1 MSSIVIVGGVRTAIG
16 KFQGSL
22 QNYTSTELGAL
33 VLAEVAQRTHVPV
46 SEIEEVIMGCC
57 VQIGQ
62 ESGLVA
68 RGAALMAGL
77 PVTSTALGVNRQC
90 SSGLQAIL
98 TAYMEI
104 KCGFASVVAAGGTE
118 VMSRFPYLLPRMRDG
133 YRMGNG
139 TVVDLLTDSLYDP
152 IAEIS
157 MGMTAEN
164 IARQYHLT
172 REELDLYAL
181 ESHRRATN
189 AIQQGLFDDEILPLL
204 LKDKK
209 GERWFATD
217 ENVRQQATLAD
228 FSSLHPV
235 FDPHGVVTAGNAS
248 SINDGAAAV
257 LVMTEEKAAELGIE
271 PLVEIVDAAVA
282 GVDPTIMGMGPV
294 PAISKLLQR
303 NHLSLAQIDCIE
315 LNEAF
320 AAQALG
326 CIRELGLDPAK
337 VNPNGSG
344 ISIGHPV
351 GCTGTMITI
360 KLMNE
365 MRRQNHTYGIA
376 TLCIGGGQGLAVL
389 FKRWSKKT

>member
-1 MSSIVIVGGVRTAIG
+1 MQTIVIVGGVRTAIG

-22 QNYTSTELGAL
+22 RSFTSTELGAL
-33 VLAEVAQRTHVPV
+33 VLAEAAKRSRVPL
-46 SEIEEVIMGCC
+46 SAIEEVIMGCC
-57 VQIGQ
+57 VQIGR

-77 PVTSTALGVNRQC
+77 PHESTALGINRQC

-118 VMSRFPYLLPRMRDG
+118 VMSRFPYLLPRMREG
-133 YRMGNG
+133 YRMGDDA
-139 TVVDLLTDSLYDP
+139 VVDLLTDSLYDP
-152 IAEIS
+152 VADIS

-164 IARQYHLT
+164 LARQYHLT

-181 ESHRRATN
+181 ESHQRAAF
-189 AIQQGLFDDEILPLL
+189 AIQSKLFQDEIIPITIH
-204 LKDKK
+204 DKK
-209 GERWFATD
+209 GDRVFEID
-217 ENVRQQATLAD
+217 ENVRTQATLSD
-228 FSSLHPV
+228 FASLRPV
-235 FDPHGVVTAGNAS
+235 FDPKGVVTAGNAS
-248 SINDGAAAV
+248 SINDGAAMV
-257 LVMTEEKAAELGIE
+257 LVTTAEKAAELGLTPI
-271 PLVEIVDAAVA
+271 VEIVDAAVA
-282 GVDPTIMGMGPV
+282 GVDPAIMGIGPV
-294 PAISKLLQR
+294 PAIRKLLQR
-303 NHLSLAQIDCIE
+303 NKLSLHDIDCIE

-320 AAQALG
+320 ASQALA

-351 GCTGTMITI
+351 GCTGAMITI

-365 MRRQNHTYGIA
+365 MARKHYTYGIA

-389 FKRWSKKT
+389 FKRWEK